1 MATGF
6 RLIQIMVNN
15 GSSIKTNGSSGG
27 QIEALIWQLLGN
39 GNDPEQNQWFVSA
52 IHLNRH

>member
-1 MATGF
+1 MATGY
-6 RLIQIMVNN
+6 RLMQIIVNN

-39 GNDPEQNQWFVSA
+39 GNEPAQNQ
-52 IHLNRH
+52 